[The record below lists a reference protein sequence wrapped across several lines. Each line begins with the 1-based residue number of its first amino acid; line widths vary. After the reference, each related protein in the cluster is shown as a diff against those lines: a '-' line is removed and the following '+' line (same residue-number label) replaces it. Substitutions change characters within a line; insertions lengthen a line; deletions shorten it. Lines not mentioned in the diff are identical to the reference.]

1 MLKFTWKQRVFI
13 GLTAGLSYGAFRY
26 LFDMQNLERA
36 AISALVFALFFG
48 FGYPAFLSW
57 FTNRQLAKIKD
68 PELEANEVIL
78 FRDAASIYKNK
89 WVAVGGKL
97 FITNQRLIFIPTKA
111 NFNKGNVEIKRAN
124 IMQIT
129 KRKSGG
135 IVNNGMK
142 LSYLDGSEHIFI
154 LNSRDEIVKM
164 LQEV

>member
-1 MLKFTWKQRVFI
+1 MLKFTWKQKVFI
-13 GLTAGLSYGAFRY
+13 GLIAGLSYGFFRF
-26 LFDMQNLERA
+26 LFDTQDLERI

-48 FGYPAFLSW
+48 LGYPAFLSW

-68 PELEANEVIL
+68 PEMEADEVIL

-111 NFNKGNVEIKRAN
+111 NFNKANVEIKRSN
-124 IMQIT
+124 IEEIT

-135 IVNNGMK
+135 IMNNGMK

-154 LNSRDEIVKM
+154 LNSRDEIVEM
-164 LQEV
+164 LK